1 MLLCDALLQKEQA
14 FEIKADVPGVDKK
27 DIKLSVDG
35 DVLSLS
41 VQKTQAKEV
50 SRTSNDCALLR
61 QVGLLAVLA
70 DTVYWEA
77 FREYLPL
84 ASAEQYCRVLLKLGR
99 HALHGSLC
107 SKAWSTAA
115 T

>member
-1 MLLCDALLQKEQA
+1 MRLCDAPPQKEQA

-50 SRTSNDCALLR
+50 GRISADCTLLR
-61 QVGLLAVLA
+61 
-70 DTVYWEA
+70 
-77 FREYLPL
+77 
-84 ASAEQYCRVLLKLGR
+84 
-99 HALHGSLC
+99 
-107 SKAWSTAA
+107 
-115 T
+115 

>member
-1 MLLCDALLQKEQA
+1 MSHDFRRKHCSLRVERSTGINCAGSILMRSCDVPLQKEQA

-50 SRTSNDCALLR
+50 SHISSDCALPCL
-61 QVGLLAVLA
+61 
-70 DTVYWEA
+70 
-77 FREYLPL
+77 
-84 ASAEQYCRVLLKLGR
+84 
-99 HALHGSLC
+99 
-107 SKAWSTAA
+107 
-115 T
+115 

>member
-1 MLLCDALLQKEQA
+1 MDIYCAGSTLMQLCDALLQKEQA

-50 SRTSNDCALLR
+50 SHICADCALVCR
-61 QVGLLAVLA
+61 TGLLVEPA
-70 DTVYWEA
+70 DT
-77 FREYLPL
+77 
-84 ASAEQYCRVLLKLGR
+84 CI
-99 HALHGSLC
+99 C
-107 SKAWSTAA
+107 
-115 T
+115 

>member
-1 MLLCDALLQKEQA
+1 MSHDLCTKHCSLRAGKSTGSNCVASILMQLCDAPLQKEQA

-50 SRTSNDCALLR
+50 SHISSDCAL
-61 QVGLLAVLA
+61 
-70 DTVYWEA
+70 
-77 FREYLPL
+77 F
-84 ASAEQYCRVLLKLGR
+84 C
-99 HALHGSLC
+99 
-107 SKAWSTAA
+107 
-115 T
+115 